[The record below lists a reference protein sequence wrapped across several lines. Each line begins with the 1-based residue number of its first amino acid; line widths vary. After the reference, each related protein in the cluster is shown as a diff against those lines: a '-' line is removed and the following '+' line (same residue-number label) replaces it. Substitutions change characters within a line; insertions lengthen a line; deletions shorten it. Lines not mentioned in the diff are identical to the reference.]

1 MAGVGQILSRH
12 GAVIA
17 SVLFHGAA
25 LALLVLKL
33 TPPSL
38 TAPANAETP
47 SIAVEIIT
55 APTPL
60 PASVF
65 TTAALPPPPP
75 EPQPAVVEESPPLIE
90 SVVAEEIAPPPPPE
104 VERKKERPPRPERV
118 RQRPRPE
125 PAETRE
131 LPMETPQT
139 VAQPAPPSRA
149 PVAQQTALA
158 APAGR
163 AGPPPDYVALL
174 HQALERKKE
183 YPRAARQQRQ
193 QGRAMLRFAIDRGG
207 NVLSYRIEKSSGYE
221 VLDREV
227 VAMIQRAS
235 PLPPIPA
242 EMAADRL
249 EVVVPIP
256 FAIR

>member
-1 MAGVGQILSRH
+1 MAVSGHIVSRH
-12 GAVIA
+12 AAVVA
-17 SVLFHGAA
+17 SVAFHGAA
-25 LALLVLKL
+25 LAVLLLKL
-33 TPPSL
+33 TPPTLATS
-38 TAPANAETP
+38 ANAETP
-47 SIAVEIIT
+47 SIAVEVVT
-55 APTPL
+55 MPTPA
-60 PASVF
+60 PATVA
-65 TTAALPPPPP
+65 TAAPPPPPP
-75 EPQPAVVEESPPLIE
+75 EPPPPEVVEEPPPLIE
-90 SVVAEEIAPPPPPE
+90 SLVAEDVAPPPPPK

-125 PAETRE
+125 PVETRE
-131 LPMETPQT
+131 PPIEMPQST
-139 VAQPAPPSRA
+139 AEPAKPSPAPI
-149 PVAQQTALA
+149 AQQTALA

-174 HQALERKKE
+174 HHALERKKN

-221 VLDREV
+221 ALDREV

-242 EMAADRL
+242 DMAADRL

-256 FAIR
+256 FVLR